1 MKIKLLKDWIKDNGR
16 VIKKDCEIIVTQEL
30 GMQLVRQ
37 KKAVENKDD
46 NKLNI
51 NFETKEVKT
60 PLTK

>member
-30 GMQLVRQ
+30 GQQLVRQ
-37 KKAVENKDD
+37 KKAVENKQL

>member
-30 GMQLVRQ
+30 GQQLVRQ
-37 KKAVENKDD
+37 KKAVEDKQT

-51 NFETKEVKT
+51 NFETKEVKS

>member
-16 VIKKDCEIIVTQEL
+16 TLKKGCEIIVTQQL
-30 GMQLVRQ
+30 GQQLVRE
-37 KKAVENKDD
+37 KKAVEDKQT

-51 NFETKEVKT
+51 NFETKEVKS

>member
-1 MKIKLLKDWIKDNGR
+1 MKIRLIKDWIKDNGR
-16 VIKKDCEIIVTQEL
+16 TLEKGCEIIVTQEL

-37 KKAVENKDD
+37 KKAVENKED

-51 NFETKEVKT
+51 NFETKEVKS